1 MNWEAQFSEI
11 VSFSPPKMNQG
22 LLSLGKNIL
31 LKKKKK
37 LTVNF
42 FPLC

>member
-1 MNWEAQFSEI
+1 MNWEVQFAEI

-22 LLSLGKNIL
+22 LLSLGKNVL
-31 LKKKKK
+31 LKKK

-42 FPLC
+42 FPQC